1 MTSREPTIMYTKF
14 TKKYNLTDKEFN
26 LIVSSN
32 SKPIQNQKCSIC
44 LDIIQQNS
52 CCLVCGHS
60 YHKDCIKPWLMRHSL
75 DCPYCR
81 RSVLLDLERGIFH
94 SYIQEEFIQMVVN
107 GLFAICF
114 MYGMGFLFVYM
125 EENYDL

>member
-52 CCLVCGHS
+52 CRLVCGHS
-60 YHKDCIKPWLMRHSL
+60 YHKYCIKPWLMRHSL

-81 RSVLLDLERGIFH
+81 RSVLLDLEHGIFH
-94 SYIQEEFIQMVVN
+94 SYVQEGVYPDGCKWTICYLFYVWN
-107 GLFAICF
+107 GIYVCL
-114 MYGMGFLFVYM
+114 YGGKL
-125 EENYDL
+125 